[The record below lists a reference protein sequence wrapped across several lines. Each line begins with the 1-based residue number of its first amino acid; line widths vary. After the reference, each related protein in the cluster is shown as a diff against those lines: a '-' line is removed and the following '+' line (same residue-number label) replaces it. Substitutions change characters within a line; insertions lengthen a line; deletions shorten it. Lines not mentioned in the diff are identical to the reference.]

1 MGGSAFAVDGPA
13 RINSLAVIPVR
24 TCIGCR
30 RPGAK
35 PELVRLVWDAA
46 AGAVRADRRQVLP
59 GRGCYLHPGCGA
71 AAVKRRAV
79 GRALRRAVD
88 GEQDATLLAAEGL
101 T

>member
-13 RINSLAVIPVR
+13 RINSLAVSSVR

-30 RPGAK
+30 RSAAK
-35 PELVRLVWDAA
+35 PDLVRLVWDAA

-88 GEQDATLLAAEGL
+88 GEQVATLLAAEGL